1 MFDDEGPK
9 LPTLVPGIRPAYSTP
24 LPMLPMIVLCIVS
37 AHRQRVSADYRQ
49 WCPSSSLRTCAPHSF
64 SRWSRVSRRRELL
77 LNLLGF
83 FDAAGH
89 EKNSE
94 TEAAVGLWT
103 GNLVSVF
110 FITQFFTSL
119 LWSSIA
125 DRHGR
130 RAVMVAS
137 MAVRSGKALFH
148 QLMAR
153 GAP

>member
-1 MFDDEGPK
+1 
-9 LPTLVPGIRPAYSTP
+9 
-24 LPMLPMIVLCIVS
+24 MLS
-37 AHRQRVSADYRQ
+37 
-49 WCPSSSLRTCAPHSF
+49 
-64 SRWSRVSRRRELL
+64 ELL
-77 LNLLGF
+77 SANLCTPFLLKMVEGESSHRVTGLTVGF
-83 FDAAGH
+83 FISSGR

-130 RAVMVAS
+130 RAVVVAS
-137 MAVRSGKALFH
+137 LAVSPLSRFPS
-148 QLMAR
+148 
-153 GAP
+153 

>member
-1 MFDDEGPK
+1 
-9 LPTLVPGIRPAYSTP
+9 
-24 LPMLPMIVLCIVS
+24 MLS
-37 AHRQRVSADYRQ
+37 
-49 WCPSSSLRTCAPHSF
+49 
-64 SRWSRVSRRRELL
+64 ELL
-77 LNLLGF
+77 AANLCTPFILKQVEGGSASIYMPCNNLLTSSWEEGF
-83 FDAAGH
+83 FLSSGR

-130 RAVMVAS
+130 RAVLVAS
-137 MAVRSGKALFH
+137 LAGSAIGESVTDNSAFVL
-148 QLMAR
+148 
-153 GAP
+153 

>member
-1 MFDDEGPK
+1 M
-9 LPTLVPGIRPAYSTP
+9 
-24 LPMLPMIVLCIVS
+24 VS
-37 AHRQRVSADYRQ
+37 
-49 WCPSSSLRTCAPHSF
+49 
-64 SRWSRVSRRRELL
+64 ELL
-77 LNLLGF
+77 AANLCTPFLLKMVEGKLLPSCKSVAKPPGF
-83 FDAAGH
+83 FDAAGY

-137 MAVRSGKALFH
+137 MAVRVKLTRATSADEQGSAIALIIFGTSESVRNIL
-148 QLMAR
+148 QIFGLR
-153 GAP
+153 

>member
-1 MFDDEGPK
+1 MDQAMLSELLSANLCTPFLLKMVEGE
-9 LPTLVPGIRPAYSTP
+9 
-24 LPMLPMIVLCIVS
+24 
-37 AHRQRVSADYRQ
+37 
-49 WCPSSSLRTCAPHSF
+49 SLRGRLA
-64 SRWSRVSRRRELL
+64 LMK
-77 LNLLGF
+77 GF
-83 FDAAGH
+83 FIQSGH

-130 RAVMVAS
+130 RAVLVAS
-137 MAVRSGKALFH
+137 LAVSCR
-148 QLMAR
+148 
-153 GAP
+153 

>member
-1 MFDDEGPK
+1 ME
-9 LPTLVPGIRPAYSTP
+9 
-24 LPMLPMIVLCIVS
+24 
-37 AHRQRVSADYRQ
+37 
-49 WCPSSSLRTCAPHSF
+49 
-64 SRWSRVSRRRELL
+64 
-77 LNLLGF
+77 GF
-83 FDAAGH
+83 FLNSGR

-130 RAVMVAS
+130 RAVLVAS
-137 MAVRSGKALFH
+137 LAGSAIGESVIGIPLVFCDLRHVALVIFGTSESVRLGSMCKSS
-148 QLMAR
+148 M
-153 GAP
+153 

>member
-1 MFDDEGPK
+1 
-9 LPTLVPGIRPAYSTP
+9 
-24 LPMLPMIVLCIVS
+24 MLS
-37 AHRQRVSADYRQ
+37 
-49 WCPSSSLRTCAPHSF
+49 
-64 SRWSRVSRRRELL
+64 ELL
-77 LNLLGF
+77 AANLCTPFILRQVEGGSTSNYVSSNDLLTRSPVEGF
-83 FDAAGH
+83 FLNSGR

-130 RAVMVAS
+130 RAVLVAS
-137 MAVRSGKALFH
+137 LAGSAIGESVIGIPLVFCD
-148 QLMAR
+148 
-153 GAP
+153 